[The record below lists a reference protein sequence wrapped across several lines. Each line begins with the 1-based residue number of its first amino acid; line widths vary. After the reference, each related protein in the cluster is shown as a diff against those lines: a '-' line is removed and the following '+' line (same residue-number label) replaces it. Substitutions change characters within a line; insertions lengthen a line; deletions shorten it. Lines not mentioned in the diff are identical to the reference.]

1 MPDNDC
7 FGTIESESPKIE
19 ELVFDVKADNNNCI
33 WIATYSGTYKYNK
46 ESKKLSFYPAN
57 EYFSPRSIDLTNA
70 GDIWVSGRDGK
81 IYKYDARMDNF
92 TSFDILTEKEISA
105 SVNLVNILDAG
116 IYGLIIS
123 SDIAGLRQFEPNTGK
138 VTNIIRKR

>member
-7 FGTIESESPKIE
+7 FGTIGPESPKIE
-19 ELVFDVKADNNNCI
+19 ELVFDLKADNNNCI
-33 WIATYSGTYKYNK
+33 WIATSSGTYKYNK

-57 EYFSPRSIDLTNA
+57 EYCSPRSIDLTNA

-81 IYKYDARMDNF
+81 IYKYNARMDNF
-92 TSFDILTEKEISA
+92 TSFEILTDKEISA

-116 IYGLIIS
+116 IYGLLIS
-123 SDIAGLRQFEPNTGK
+123 SDIAGTA
-138 VTNIIRKR
+138 I